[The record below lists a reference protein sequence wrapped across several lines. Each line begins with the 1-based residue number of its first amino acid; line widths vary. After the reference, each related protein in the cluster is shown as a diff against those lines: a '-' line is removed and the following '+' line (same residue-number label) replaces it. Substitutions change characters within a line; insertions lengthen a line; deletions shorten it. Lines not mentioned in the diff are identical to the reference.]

1 MSLDCNVKGMNIL
14 LISFDARFISNG
26 IRTLHNILIEK
37 GYKSTLFFCNNDK
50 YSFRPNIND
59 SIISA
64 LQKFKPG
71 VVGVS
76 LFSFNYELAKDAT
89 KLIKE
94 YCANIKIIWGGMASY
109 NITE

>member
-1 MSLDCNVKGMNIL
+1 MNIL

-26 IRTLHNILIEK
+26 IRTLHNILIAK

-50 YSFRPNIND
+50 YSFRPDIDD

-64 LQKFKPG
+64 LRKFKPDA
-71 VVGVS
+71 VGIS

-89 KLIKE
+89 KLIKK
-94 YCANIKIIWGGMASY
+94 YCTNIKIMDAIRG
-109 NITE
+109 IT